1 MLFRSQQVTIEKGP
15 LYRYADYN
23 LGTYLT
29 EPYYISY
36 GNVRAIAYCVQ
47 PAKPGPGSG
56 NYTITKIGDNQALAK
71 VCYYGTDAAGSES
84 FFANKHT
91 DFSEG
96 KRFIIIHM
104 AASYANGSSD
114 AFYGTNATGEALA
127 KELYNYCVNKP
138 EIPDVAMSFS
148 KPDVKAYVDRNV
160 QRTENIKFNA
170 SSQQKITMDLPK
182 GVKLHNVSTG
192 TVSAAG
198 RSEERRVGKECR
210 SRWSPYH

>member
-1 MLFRSQQVTIEKGP
+1 MRHGLQKRNS
-15 LYRYADYN
+15 RN
-23 LGTYLT
+23 
-29 EPYYISY
+29 ISY
-36 GNVRAIAYCVQ
+36 GSVRATAYCVQ

-114 AFYGTNATGEALA
+114 ACCE
-127 KELYNYCVNKP
+127 
-138 EIPDVAMSFS
+138 
-148 KPDVKAYVDRNV
+148 
-160 QRTENIKFNA
+160 
-170 SSQQKITMDLPK
+170 
-182 GVKLHNVSTG
+182 
-192 TVSAAG
+192 
-198 RSEERRVGKECR
+198 
-210 SRWSPYH
+210 

>member
-1 MLFRSQQVTIEKGP
+1 MKKGP

-84 FFANKHT
+84 FFC
-91 DFSEG
+91 E
-96 KRFIIIHM
+96 
-104 AASYANGSSD
+104 
-114 AFYGTNATGEALA
+114 
-127 KELYNYCVNKP
+127 
-138 EIPDVAMSFS
+138 
-148 KPDVKAYVDRNV
+148 
-160 QRTENIKFNA
+160 
-170 SSQQKITMDLPK
+170 
-182 GVKLHNVSTG
+182 
-192 TVSAAG
+192 
-198 RSEERRVGKECR
+198 
-210 SRWSPYH
+210 

>member
-1 MLFRSQQVTIEKGP
+1 MKKGP

-160 QRTENIKFNA
+160 QRTENN
-170 SSQQKITMDLPK
+170 
-182 GVKLHNVSTG
+182 
-192 TVSAAG
+192 
-198 RSEERRVGKECR
+198 
-210 SRWSPYH
+210 

>member
-1 MLFRSQQVTIEKGP
+1 MCIRD
-15 LYRYADYN
+15 R
-23 LGTYLT
+23 
-29 EPYYISY
+29 YYISY
-36 GNVRAIAYCVQ
+36 GSVRAIAYCVQ

-114 AFYGTNATGEALA
+114 AFYGTNATGAVSYTHL
-127 KELYNYCVNKP
+127 
-138 EIPDVAMSFS
+138 DVY
-148 KPDVKAYVDRNV
+148 KR
-160 QRTENIKFNA
+160 QHL
-170 SSQQKITMDLPK
+170 QL
-182 GVKLHNVSTG
+182 
-192 TVSAAG
+192 
-198 RSEERRVGKECR
+198 R
-210 SRWSPYH
+210 SRNRMAGNREKQPLLLR